1 MSGLALALVLA
12 GACCHA
18 WWNLILKRTG
28 GGTGFFLLFSGFSA
42 LLLAPI
48 ALVVWWIEQPVMGAA
63 QWGMMALSAVLHLLY
78 FLALDHGYKHGD
90 LSVVYP
96 LARGTGPVLT
106 MFGAILLLGERPSVL
121 AIGGALLIA
130 AAVLMLVGD
139 PRKLR
144 ESGNL
149 RGVAFALLTG
159 CLIASYTLA
168 DKQSVAVLL
177 IPPIVFDW
185 GANALRWCLLTPIAL
200 RNREGIRAAWRN
212 YRKEALYVAILS
224 PLSYIL
230 ALTAMKFTP
239 VSYVAPA
246 REVSILIATLLGAR
260 VLGEG
265 DARRRLTAAGLM
277 ITGLAALAFG

>member
-1 MSGLALALVLA
+1 MSLLALALVLT

-42 LLLAPI
+42 ILLAPV
-48 ALVVWWIEQPVMGAA
+48 ALTVWWIEQPVMGWP
-63 QWGMMALSAVLHLLY
+63 QYLMMAGSATLHLLY

-90 LSVVYP
+90 LSIVYP

-106 MFGAILLLGERPSVL
+106 LAAAMLLLGERPSAV
-121 AIGGALLIA
+121 AIGGSLLIA
-130 AAVLMLVGD
+130 CAVLMLVGD

-144 ESGNL
+144 ESGNA
-149 RGVAFALLTG
+149 RGVAFAVLTG

-168 DKQSVAVLL
+168 DKQAVSVLL
-177 IPPIVFDW
+177 IPPILFDW
-185 GANALRWCLLTPIAL
+185 GANLVRWCLLTPIAL
-200 RNREGIRAAWRN
+200 RNRQGIRDAWKS
-212 YRKEALYVAILS
+212 YRKEAVYVAILS

-230 ALTAMKFTP
+230 ALTAMRFTP

-246 REVSILIATLLGAR
+246 REVSILIAAALGAK
-260 VLGEG
+260 VLAEG
-265 DARRRLTAAGLM
+265 DVKRRLTAAGLM
-277 ITGLAALAFG
+277 LAGLGALALG

>member
-1 MSGLALALVLA
+1 MSAYALALVLA

-42 LLLAPI
+42 ILLAPL
-48 ALVVWWIEQPVMGAA
+48 ALIVWWIEQPVMGWPQFAMI
-63 QWGMMALSAVLHLLY
+63 GLSAALHLLY

-106 MFGAILLLGERPSVL
+106 MIGAIILLGERPSAI

-130 AAVLMLVGD
+130 GAVLMLVGD

-185 GANALRWCLLTPIAL
+185 GANLLRWCLLTPIAL
-200 RNREGIRAAWRN
+200 RNRDGIRSAWKN

-230 ALTAMKFTP
+230 ALTAMRFTP

-246 REVSILIATLLGAR
+246 REVSILIATVLGAK
-260 VLGEG
+260 VLAET
-265 DARRRLTAAGLM
+265 DAKRRLSAAALM
-277 ITGLAALAFG
+277 IGGLLALALG

>member
-1 MSGLALALVLA
+1 MSAFALALVLA
-12 GACCHA
+12 GAFCHA

-42 LLLAPI
+42 VLLTPI
-48 ALVVWWIEQPVMGAA
+48 ALIVWWIEQPVMGWP
-63 QWGMMALSAVLHLLY
+63 QFGMMALSAFLHLMY

-90 LSVVYP
+90 LSIVYP

-106 MFGAILLLGERPSVL
+106 LIGAMLLLGERPGIV

-130 AAVLMLVGD
+130 CAVLMLVGD
-139 PRKLR
+139 PRRLR
-144 ESGNL
+144 ESGNA
-149 RGVAFALLTG
+149 RGVGFALLTG
-159 CLIASYTLA
+159 CLIASYTLT

-177 IPPIVFDW
+177 IPPIIFDW
-185 GANALRWCLLTPIAL
+185 GANTMRWLLLTPIAL
-200 RNREGIRAAWRN
+200 RNRAGIREAWQK
-212 YRKEALYVAILS
+212 YRKEALYVAVLS

-246 REVSILIATLLGAR
+246 REVSILFATVMGAK
-260 VLGEG
+260 VLAEA
-265 DARRRLTAAGLM
+265 DAGRRLTAACLM
-277 ITGLAALAFG
+277 IAGLAALAFG

>member
-1 MSGLALALVLA
+1 MSATALALVLA

-42 LLLAPI
+42 ILLAPI
-48 ALVVWWIEQPVMGAA
+48 AIVVWWIEQPVMGWP
-63 QWGMMALSAVLHLLY
+63 QLGMMGLSAALHLAY
-78 FLALDHGYKHGD
+78 FLALDHGYRHGD

-106 MFGAILLLGERPSVL
+106 MIGAIALLGERPGVL
-121 AIGGALLIA
+121 AILGALLIA

-139 PRKLR
+139 PRRLR

-149 RGVAFALLTG
+149 RGVLFALLTG

-168 DKQSVAVLL
+168 DKQAVSLLL

-185 GANALRWCLLTPIAL
+185 GCNTIRWVLLTPIAL
-200 RNREGIRAAWRN
+200 RNREGIREAWRK
-212 YRKEALYVAILS
+212 YRKEAVYVAILS

-230 ALTAMKFTP
+230 ALTAMRFTP

-246 REVSILIATLLGAR
+246 REVSILIATLLGAHL
-260 VLGEG
+260 LGEG
-265 DARRRLTAAGLM
+265 DVRRRLFAAALMLVGLAGL
-277 ITGLAALAFG
+277 ALG

>member
-48 ALVVWWIEQPVMGAA
+48 AVVVWWVEQPVMGWP
-63 QWGMMALSAVLHLLY
+63 QWGMMALSATLHLLY

-106 MFGAILLLGERPSVL
+106 MFGAILLLGERPGIV

-130 AAVLMLVGD
+130 SAVLMLVGD
-139 PRKLR
+139 PRRLR

-149 RGVAFALLTG
+149 RGVVFALLTG
-159 CLIASYTLA
+159 CLIASYTLI
-168 DKQSVAVLL
+168 DKQAVSLLL
-177 IPPIVFDW
+177 IPPIIFDW
-185 GANALRWCLLTPIAL
+185 GANTMRWCLLTPIAL
-200 RNREGIRAAWRN
+200 RNREGIRQAWKL
-212 YRKEALYVAILS
+212 YRKEALYVAVLS
-224 PLSYIL
+224 PMSYIL
-230 ALTAMKFTP
+230 ALTAMRFTP

-246 REVSILIATLLGAR
+246 REVSILIATLLGAKI
-260 VLGEG
+260 LGEG
-265 DARRRLTAAGLM
+265 DARRRLIAAGLM
-277 ITGLAALAFG
+277 ICGLAALAFG

>member
-1 MSGLALALVLA
+1 MSAYALALVLA

-42 LLLAPI
+42 ILLAPV
-48 ALVVWWIEQPVMGAA
+48 ALIVWWIEQPVMGWPQFAMI
-63 QWGMMALSAVLHLLY
+63 GLSAALHLLY
-78 FLALDHGYKHGD
+78 FLALDRGYRHGD

-106 MFGAILLLGERPSVL
+106 MIGAIILLGERPSAI

-130 AAVLMLVGD
+130 GAVLMLVGD

-149 RGVAFALLTG
+149 RGVGFALLTG

-177 IPPIVFDW
+177 IPPILFDW
-185 GANALRWCLLTPIAL
+185 GANLLRWCLLTPIAL
-200 RNREGIRAAWRN
+200 RNREGIRSAWKN

-230 ALTAMKFTP
+230 ALTAMRFTP

-246 REVSILIATLLGAR
+246 REVSILIATVLGAK
-260 VLGEG
+260 VLAET
-265 DARRRLTAAGLM
+265 DAKRRMTAAVLM
-277 ITGLAALAFG
+277 IAGLAALALG

>member
-48 ALVVWWIEQPVMGAA
+48 AVVVWWVQQPVMGWP
-63 QWGMMALSAVLHLLY
+63 QWGMMALSATLHLLY

-106 MFGAILLLGERPSVL
+106 MFGAILLLGERPGIV

-130 AAVLMLVGD
+130 SAVLMLVGD
-139 PRKLR
+139 PRRLR

-149 RGVAFALLTG
+149 RVVVFALLTG
-159 CLIASYTLA
+159 CLIASYTLI
-168 DKQSVAVLL
+168 DKQAVSLLL
-177 IPPIVFDW
+177 IPPIIFDW
-185 GANALRWCLLTPIAL
+185 GANTMRWCLLTPIAL
-200 RNREGIRAAWRN
+200 RNREGIRQAWKL
-212 YRKEALYVAILS
+212 YRKEALYVAVLS
-224 PLSYIL
+224 PMSYIL
-230 ALTAMKFTP
+230 ALTAMRFTP

-246 REVSILIATLLGAR
+246 REVSILIATLLGAKI
-260 VLGEG
+260 LGEG
-265 DARRRLTAAGLM
+265 DARRRLIAAGLM
-277 ITGLAALAFG
+277 ICGLAALAFG

>member
-1 MSGLALALVLA
+1 MTAAAFALVLT

-42 LLLAPI
+42 VLLAPI
-48 ALVVWWIEQPVMGAA
+48 AIVVWWIEQPVMGWPQFA
-63 QWGMMALSAVLHLLY
+63 MMGLSAALHLAY

-106 MFGAILLLGERPSVL
+106 MVGAILLLGERPGIV
-121 AIGGALLIA
+121 AIVGALFIA
-130 AAVLMLVGD
+130 GAVLMLVGD
-139 PRKLR
+139 PRRLR

-149 RGVAFALLTG
+149 RGVVFALITG

-168 DKQSVAVLL
+168 DKQAVSLLL
-177 IPPIVFDW
+177 IPPILFDW
-185 GANALRWCLLTPIAL
+185 GCNVIRWILLTPIAL
-200 RNREGIRAAWRN
+200 RNREGIRVAWKT
-212 YRKEALYVAILS
+212 YRKEAIYVAILS

-260 VLGEG
+260 LLGEA
-265 DARRRLTAAGLM
+265 DAKRRLFAAGLM
-277 ITGLAALAFG
+277 ILGLAGLALG

>member
-1 MSGLALALVLA
+1 MSSLALALVLT

-42 LLLAPI
+42 ILLAPL
-48 ALVVWWIEQPVMGAA
+48 ALLVWWIEQPVLGWPQFAMMG
-63 QWGMMALSAVLHLLY
+63 LSAALHLMY

-106 MFGAILLLGERPSVL
+106 MIGAIILLGERPSAL
-121 AIGGALLIA
+121 AIAGALLIA
-130 AAVLMLVGD
+130 GAVLMLVGD

-159 CLIASYTLA
+159 CLIAAYTLT
-168 DKQSVAVLL
+168 DKQAVAVLL
-177 IPPIVFDW
+177 IPPIIFDW
-185 GANALRWCLLTPIAL
+185 GANTLRWCLLTPIAL
-200 RNREGIRAAWRN
+200 RNRAGIRSAWKN
-212 YRKEALYVAILS
+212 YRKEALFVAILS

-230 ALTAMKFTP
+230 ALTAMRFTP

-246 REVSILIATLLGAR
+246 REVSILIATVLGAK
-260 VLGEG
+260 VLAET
-265 DARRRLTAAGLM
+265 DAKRRLTAAALM
-277 ITGLAALAFG
+277 IAGLAALALG

>member
-48 ALVVWWIEQPVMGAA
+48 AVVVWWVQQPVMGWP
-63 QWGMMALSAVLHLLY
+63 QWGMMALSATLHLLY

-106 MFGAILLLGERPSVL
+106 MFGAILLLGERPGIV

-130 AAVLMLVGD
+130 SAVLMLVGD
-139 PRKLR
+139 PRRLR

-149 RGVAFALLTG
+149 RGVVFALLTG
-159 CLIASYTLA
+159 CLIASYTLI
-168 DKQSVAVLL
+168 DKQAVSLLL
-177 IPPIVFDW
+177 IPPIIFDW
-185 GANALRWCLLTPIAL
+185 GANTMRWCLLTPIAL
-200 RNREGIRAAWRN
+200 RNREGIRQAWKL
-212 YRKEALYVAILS
+212 YRKEALYVAVLS
-224 PLSYIL
+224 PMSYIL
-230 ALTAMKFTP
+230 ALTAMRFTP

-246 REVSILIATLLGAR
+246 REVSILIATLLGAKI
-260 VLGEG
+260 LGEG
-265 DARRRLTAAGLM
+265 DARRRLIAAGLM
-277 ITGLAALAFG
+277 ICGLAALAFG

>member
-1 MSGLALALVLA
+1 MSALALALVLA

-42 LLLAPI
+42 ILLAPI
-48 ALVVWWIEQPVMGAA
+48 ALVVWWIEQPVMGWPQFA
-63 QWGMMALSAVLHLLY
+63 MMALSAGLHLMY

-106 MFGAILLLGERPSVL
+106 LIGAMLLLGERPSLV

-130 AAVLMLVGD
+130 CAVLMLVGD

-144 ESGNL
+144 ESGNA

-168 DKQSVAVLL
+168 DKQSVSALL
-177 IPPIVFDW
+177 IPPIIFDW
-185 GANALRWCLLTPIAL
+185 GANLMRWLLLIPIAL
-200 RNREGIRAAWRN
+200 RNREGIRLAWKN
-212 YRKEALYVAILS
+212 HRKEAIYVAVLS

-230 ALTAMKFTP
+230 ALTAMRFTP

-246 REVSILIATLLGAR
+246 REVSILIATLLGAK
-260 VLGEG
+260 VLSEA
-265 DARRRLTAAGLM
+265 DAGRRLSAAGLM
-277 ITGLAALAFG
+277 IAGLAALTLG

>member
-1 MSGLALALVLA
+1 MSAFALVLVLT

-28 GGTGFFLLFSGFSA
+28 GGTGFFLLFSGFSV
-42 LLLAPI
+42 LLLAPL
-48 ALVVWWIEQPVMGAA
+48 ALIVWWIEQPVMGWPQYA
-63 QWGMMALSAVLHLLY
+63 MMGLSATLHLLY

-106 MFGAILLLGERPSVL
+106 MIGAIILLGERPSVI
-121 AIGGALLIA
+121 AMGGALLIA
-130 AAVLMLVGD
+130 CAVLMLVGD

-159 CLIASYTLA
+159 CLIASYTLC

-177 IPPIVFDW
+177 IPPIIFDW
-185 GANALRWCLLTPIAL
+185 VANILRWCLLTPIAL
-200 RNREGIRAAWRN
+200 RNREGIKAAWKN

-224 PLSYIL
+224 PMSYIL
-230 ALTAMKFTP
+230 ALTAMRFTP

-246 REVSILIATLLGAR
+246 REVSILIATVLGAK
-260 VLGEG
+260 VLAET
-265 DARRRLTAAGLM
+265 DAKRRLSAAALM
-277 ITGLAALAFG
+277 IAGLAALALG